1 MSNSGVIY
9 DEAALGRI
17 QGWVDQ
23 QTEVFTEAENE
34 RKQKEWAV
42 IIAASIVTAV
52 VLIVVV
58 KIKTK

>member
-1 MSNSGVIY
+1 MGSGVVY

-23 QTEVFTEAENE
+23 QTKAFTESENE

-42 IIAASIVTAV
+42 IIAASIITAV
-52 VLIVVV
+52 VLIVMV
-58 KIKTK
+58 KVKTK

>member
-1 MSNSGVIY
+1 MASGVIY

-17 QGWVDQ
+17 QSWVDQ

-42 IIAASIVTAV
+42 IIVASIVTAV

-58 KIKTK
+58 KAKVK

>member
-1 MSNSGVIY
+1 MGAGVVY

-23 QTEVFTEAENE
+23 QTEAFTESENE

-42 IIAASIVTAV
+42 IIAASIITAV
-52 VLIVVV
+52 VLIVMV
-58 KIKTK
+58 KVKTK